1 MPIPPLDRHSFLR
14 HTWAFIISRAFS
26 GHLTPQRTRLG
37 LVTAWADSLTAAAA
51 HHKCTEGASKSVS
64 HNLTCK
70 LQVAER
76 GETFGNVPSR
86 AVPVT
91 SFSHVLASWRE
102 RETFFGPFGPTSTK
116 VKRTHSLGDISTAE
130 NLFFCWPEAG
140 AVQIYRLHLR
150 MSSARKDQIWY
161 RYLMKNRLPNKREN
175 PYIHTHTHTHNS
187 SIFFV
192 PIDDKHIG
200 WGYNFL

>member
-150 MSSARKDQIWY
+150 MSSARKDQI
-161 RYLMKNRLPNKREN
+161 
-175 PYIHTHTHTHNS
+175 
-187 SIFFV
+187 
-192 PIDDKHIG
+192 
-200 WGYNFL
+200 